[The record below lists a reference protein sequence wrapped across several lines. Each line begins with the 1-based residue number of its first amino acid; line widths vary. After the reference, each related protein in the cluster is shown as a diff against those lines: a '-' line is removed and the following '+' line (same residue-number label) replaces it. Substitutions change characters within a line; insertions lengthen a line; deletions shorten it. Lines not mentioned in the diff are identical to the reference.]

1 MRLLKRVGDDKGGS
15 LVELIIVIAIMAVL
29 VAILAPQFIKYLG
42 RARET
47 ALIEECRKCVVSG
60 NTSTLYTC
68 DISTGVLTP

>member
-42 RARET
+42 RAHSLHKKLFARQGGG
-47 ALIEECRKCVVSG
+47 R
-60 NTSTLYTC
+60 
-68 DISTGVLTP
+68 